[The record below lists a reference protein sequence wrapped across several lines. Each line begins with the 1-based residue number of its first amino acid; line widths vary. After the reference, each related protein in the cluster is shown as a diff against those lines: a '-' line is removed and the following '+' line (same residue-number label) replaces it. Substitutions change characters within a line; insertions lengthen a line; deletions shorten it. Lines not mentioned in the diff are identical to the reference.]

1 MSYLKESPAWED
13 GIYQIETSDPVL
25 GGPEGITNRPP
36 RELANRIAWLKQQL
50 EGTQA
55 ALEAHANS
63 RNHPDATLAAKGFVQ
78 LSNATYSQDEST
90 AATPRLV
97 NDRVN
102 AIVDNAPS
110 DLDTLNKLAQAISNN
125 PKFAESVT
133 QLLSQKLAKNE
144 NGADIPDK
152 NQFVRNLGLTETVD
166 CAKNALDKRTGG
178 TVNGDIM
185 SQGGQITLKGDG
197 RKHLGIHNQDDS
209 VRMWLYKDKGGDGVR
224 LNNGNDGGGDYIFH
238 KDGGFRAPSSIYA
251 GAARIASDGNIY
263 GSMWGNQW
271 LDAYLEKTFQPKG
284 AYGKANTAKLGV
296 NGWFKCGD
304 TGLIIQWA
312 RYGKDKREGTY
323 DFPLPMKFPSAGL
336 FCIGYVASA
345 INFHADR
352 QSQSAHLVDNGIV
365 RVTVDNSLE
374 TVVLAIGF

>member
-36 RELANRIAWLKQQL
+36 RELANRTAWLKQQL

-78 LSNATYSQDEST
+78 LSNATYSQDETT

-102 AIVDNAPS
+102 AVVGNAPS
-110 DLDTLNKLAQAISNN
+110 DLDTLKKLAQAISNN

-152 NQFVRNLGLTETVD
+152 NQFIKNLGLTETVD

-178 TVNGDIM
+178 TVKGDII
-185 SQGGQITLKGDG
+185 SQGGQLLLKGDN
-197 RKHLGIHNQDDS
+197 RKHLGFHNQDGS
-209 VRMWLYKDKGGDGVR
+209 VRMWLYKDKGGDGVH
-224 LNNGNDGGGDYIFH
+224 LNNGNDGGGNYIFH
-238 KDGGFRAPSSIYA
+238 KDGSFRAPSSVYA
-251 GAARIASDGNIY
+251 GAARIAHDGNIY
-263 GSMWGNQW
+263 GSKWGDQW
-271 LDAYLEKTFQPKG
+271 LDVYLRNTFQPKG
-284 AYGKANTAKLGV
+284 AYSKPNTANREV
-296 NGWFKCGD
+296 NGWWKCGD
-304 TGLIIQWA
+304 TGVIIQWA
-312 RYGKDKREGTY
+312 RYGKDRGNGTF
-323 DFPLPMKFPSAGL
+323 DFPLPMKFPTTGL
-336 FCIGYVASA
+336 FCIGYVGSA
-345 INFHADR
+345 IHFSADH
-352 QSQSAHLVDNGIV
+352 QSQSAHLVDNATV
-365 RVTVDNSLE
+365 RVTVDNGLE